1 MILAWIIIYTVD
13 KCGTWKFQVMA
24 LRDLTYEA
32 TLLQNKLLPN
42 NILGSCDSYCSSNSD
57 CGGFTLCQWCWEK
70 TNPFTGA
77 IYSTCSIL
85 PWTISSNSSKYLQDP
100 KVCVC
105 LNCCELCTSFP
116 FNTCIC
122 CVCVWSVMLFVFQFP
137 STLLCLVCEFEVL
150 WTLYFFSLQH

>member
-1 MILAWIIIYTVD
+1 MAAKNSMIKFAIFFLVLLTTTTVD

-24 LRDLTYEA
+24 LRDLPYEA
-32 TLLQNKLLPN
+32 TLLQNKLLLN

-85 PWTISSNSSKYLQDP
+85 P
-100 KVCVC
+100 
-105 LNCCELCTSFP
+105 
-116 FNTCIC
+116 
-122 CVCVWSVMLFVFQFP
+122 
-137 STLLCLVCEFEVL
+137 
-150 WTLYFFSLQH
+150 